1 MHPDIL
7 RQLAAEHT
15 RDLITEA
22 GEARRAREAR
32 HTQRRRL
39 AAHLRRS
46 TRLAA
51 RQPGSRR
58 GIQDPCLAGRGR
70 PGRGVP
76 VVLTKNP
83 TAQHIRGRN
92 SPTMT
97 RDAVTSDQLPPSGLP
112 FSVAVRGGG
121 LLFLSGQ
128 AAPSSEP
135 PSDLGRGI
143 LANGFANRPR

>member
-32 HTQRRRL
+32 HTQRRWL

-51 RQPGSRR
+51 QQPGSRQGSR
-58 GIQDPCLAGRGR
+58 IPVTPAADGRVKASR
-70 PGRGVP
+70 
-76 VVLTKNP
+76 
-83 TAQHIRGRN
+83 
-92 SPTMT
+92 
-97 RDAVTSDQLPPSGLP
+97 
-112 FSVAVRGGG
+112 
-121 LLFLSGQ
+121 
-128 AAPSSEP
+128 
-135 PSDLGRGI
+135 
-143 LANGFANRPR
+143 

>member
-51 RQPGSRR
+51 QQPGTRRRSR
-58 GIQDPCLAGRGR
+58 IPVTPAADGRVEASR
-70 PGRGVP
+70 
-76 VVLTKNP
+76 
-83 TAQHIRGRN
+83 
-92 SPTMT
+92 
-97 RDAVTSDQLPPSGLP
+97 
-112 FSVAVRGGG
+112 
-121 LLFLSGQ
+121 
-128 AAPSSEP
+128 
-135 PSDLGRGI
+135 
-143 LANGFANRPR
+143 